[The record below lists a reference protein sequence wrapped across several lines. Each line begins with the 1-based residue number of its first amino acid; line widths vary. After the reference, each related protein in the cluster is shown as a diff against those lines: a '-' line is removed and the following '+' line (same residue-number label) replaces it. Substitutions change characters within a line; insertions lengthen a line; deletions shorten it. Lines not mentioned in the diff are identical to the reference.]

1 MKNIKKEKVPREL
14 LQKITRISAHGL
26 VLVVVTF
33 LGLYLGMYIDKV
45 TGLAPNFTFLF
56 LIVGIVLGFKGF
68 IQETITERKA
78 KR

>member
-14 LQKITRISAHGL
+14 MQKIARISAHGL

-68 IQETITERKA
+68 IQEAITERGA

>member
-1 MKNIKKEKVPREL
+1 MKKIKKEKVPREL
-14 LQKITRISAHGL
+14 VQKITRISAHGL

-56 LIVGIVLGFKGF
+56 LIVGIILGFKGF
-68 IQETITERKA
+68 IQETITERRA

>member
-1 MKNIKKEKVPREL
+1 MKNIKNEKVPREL

-45 TGLAPNFTFLF
+45 TGMAPNFTFLF
-56 LIVGIVLGFKGF
+56 LIAGIILGFKGF

>member
-1 MKNIKKEKVPREL
+1 MKKIKKEKIPREL

-33 LGLYLGMYIDKV
+33 LGLYLGMYVDKV

-56 LIVGIVLGFKGF
+56 LIVGIILGFKGF
-68 IQETITERKA
+68 IQETITERRA

>member
-1 MKNIKKEKVPREL
+1 MKKIKKEKVPREL

-68 IQETITERKA
+68 IQEAITERRA

>member
-1 MKNIKKEKVPREL
+1 MKKIKKEKVPREL
-14 LQKITRISAHGL
+14 VQKITRISAHGL

-56 LIVGIVLGFKGF
+56 LMVGIVLGFKGF
-68 IQETITERKA
+68 IQEAITERRA

>member
-1 MKNIKKEKVPREL
+1 MKKIKKEKVPREL

-45 TGLAPNFTFLF
+45 TGMAPNFTFLF

-68 IQETITERKA
+68 IQETITERRA

>member
-1 MKNIKKEKVPREL
+1 MKKIKKEKVPREL
-14 LQKITRISAHGL
+14 MQKITRISAHGL

-68 IQETITERKA
+68 IQEAVTERRA

>member
-1 MKNIKKEKVPREL
+1 MKKIRKEKFPREL
-14 LQKITRISAHGL
+14 MQKITRISAHGL

-33 LGLYLGMYIDKV
+33 LGLYLGIYIDKV

-56 LIVGIVLGFKGF
+56 LIIGIVLGFKGF
-68 IQETITERKA
+68 IQEVIAERRA

>member
-1 MKNIKKEKVPREL
+1 MKKIKKEKVPREL

-45 TGLAPNFTFLF
+45 TGMAPNFTFLF
-56 LIVGIVLGFKGF
+56 LIVGIILGFKGF
-68 IQETITERKA
+68 IQETITERRA

>member
-1 MKNIKKEKVPREL
+1 MKKIKKEKIPREL

-56 LIVGIVLGFKGF
+56 LIVGIILGFKGF
-68 IQETITERKA
+68 IQETISERRA

>member
-1 MKNIKKEKVPREL
+1 MKNIKKEKLSREL
-14 LQKITRISAHGL
+14 LQKIARISAHGL

-56 LIVGIVLGFKGF
+56 LIAGIILGFKGF
-68 IQETITERKA
+68 IKEAISERGT

>member
-1 MKNIKKEKVPREL
+1 MKKIKKEKVPREL
-14 LQKITRISAHGL
+14 VQKITRISAHGL

-68 IQETITERKA
+68 IQEAITERRA

>member
-1 MKNIKKEKVPREL
+1 MKKIKKEKVPREL

-33 LGLYLGMYIDKV
+33 LGLYLGMYLDKV

>member
-56 LIVGIVLGFKGF
+56 LIVGIILGFKGF

>member
-1 MKNIKKEKVPREL
+1 MKNMKKEKFSREL

-26 VLVVVTF
+26 VLVIVTF
-33 LGLYLGMYIDKV
+33 LGLYAGMYVDKV

-56 LIVGIVLGFKGF
+56 LIAGIILGFKGF
-68 IQETITERKA
+68 IQEAISERRA